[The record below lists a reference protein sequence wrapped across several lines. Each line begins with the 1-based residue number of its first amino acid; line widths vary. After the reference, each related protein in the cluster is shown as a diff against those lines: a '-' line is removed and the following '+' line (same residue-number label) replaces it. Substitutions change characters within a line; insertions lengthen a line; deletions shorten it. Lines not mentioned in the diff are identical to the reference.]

1 MKGVNKMKENIVK
14 YEIKIFWNNGEEEVR
29 NDVPFFKNVED
40 WLDAVEE
47 DEREEENIKEQ
58 AQAHA

>member
-47 DEREEENIKEQ
+47 DEREEENTKEQ

>member
-29 NDVPFFKNVED
+29 HDVPLFKNVED
-40 WLDAVEE
+40 WLDAIEE
-47 DEREEENIKEQ
+47 DEREEENIQESKEE
-58 AQAHA
+58 

>member
-1 MKGVNKMKENIVK
+1 MKENIVK

-29 NDVPFFKNVED
+29 HDVPLFKNVED
-40 WLDAVEE
+40 WLDAIEE

-58 AQAHA
+58 DQAHA

>member
-1 MKGVNKMKENIVK
+1 MKENIVK

>member
-1 MKGVNKMKENIVK
+1 MKENIVK

-47 DEREEENIKEQ
+47 DEREEENIQESKEE
-58 AQAHA
+58 

>member
-1 MKGVNKMKENIVK
+1 MASKKQSIVK
-14 YEIKIFWNNGEEEVR
+14 YEIKIIWNNGEEEVR
-29 NDVPFFKNVED
+29 KDVPLFKNVED

-47 DEREEENIKEQ
+47 DEREEENTKEQ